1 MAARSRTPEPE
12 QTPQTTAS
20 DTTAADT
27 AQPNPAVV
35 RTQEYA
41 AGEGWGVGQTAPSDA
56 FRALDAAGT
65 GEPTGPVVHTHPGG
79 YARQIVAK
87 GQVVTEGVKR
97 ELDAAEAEQSDSE
110 QG

>member
-1 MAARSRTPEPE
+1 MAARSSKSPEPE
-12 QTPQTTAS
+12 QTPQTI
-20 DTTAADT
+20 DTTSEQ
-27 AQPNPAVV
+27 QPNPAAV

-41 AGEGWGVGQTAPSDA
+41 GGEGWQVGQTAPSDA

-87 GQVVTEGVKR
+87 GQVVTEGVRR
-97 ELDAAEAEQSDSE
+97 ELDAAEASAAEGE

>member
-12 QTPQTTAS
+12 QTPQTT
-20 DTTAADT
+20 DTAAE
-27 AQPNPAVV
+27 QPNAAVV

-41 AGEGWGVGQTAPSDA
+41 AGEGWEVGQTAPSDA

-65 GEPTGPVVHTHPGG
+65 GEPTGPVVHSHPGG

-87 GQVVTEGVKR
+87 GQVITEGVKR
-97 ELDAAEAEQSDSE
+97 ELDAAEESSGEGE